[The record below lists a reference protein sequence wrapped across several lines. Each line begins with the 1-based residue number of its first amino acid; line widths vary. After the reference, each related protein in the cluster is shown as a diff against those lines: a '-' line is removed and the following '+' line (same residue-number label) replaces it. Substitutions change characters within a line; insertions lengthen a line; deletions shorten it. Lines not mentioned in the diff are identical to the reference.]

1 MTAEPTSTS
10 DLSRSDARR
19 RAILDVA
26 SEVFLAQGYAAT
38 SMSEIAAKLGG
49 SKGTLYNYFRSKEE
63 LFSAFIVDTCQGPA
77 MTYFDPLPPI
87 GEGRSVRDSLIDLGV
102 SLMEFLHVEEVIAM
116 HRLVIAEVGR
126 FPELGRI
133 FYEAGPRKGE
143 LRFAEF
149 FEAAMAAGHL
159 PAADPMLVGQ
169 RLKDLVMSD
178 VYLRQLWGVADGFSP
193 EAIRDHVAKSVDV
206 FARAFGPL
214 REAHVPNWT
223 S

>member
-1 MTAEPTSTS
+1 MISESTTAP
-10 DLSRSDARR
+10 DLSRSDAKR

-87 GEGRSVRDSLIDLGV
+87 GEGRSVRESLIELGM
-102 SLMEFLHVEEVIAM
+102 SLMEFLHVEQVIAM
-116 HRLVIAEVGR
+116 HRLVVAEVGR
-126 FPELGRI
+126 FPELGRM

-149 FEAAMAAGHL
+149 FEAAMAAGHV
-159 PAADPMLVGQ
+159 PQDDPIMVGQ
-169 RLKDLVMSD
+169 RLKDLVLSD
-178 VYLRQLWGVADGFSP
+178 VYLRCLWGVAEDFTA
-193 EAIRDHVAKSVDV
+193 EAMRGHVARSVDI
-206 FARAFGPL
+206 FLRAFGPV
-214 REAHVPNWT
+214 RA
-223 S
+223 